1 MGIEKDERNNYSIQ
15 VPFEHQH
22 YPKKVDFTTEIMRD
36 EGGATWCNKRRQHT
50 SAATKVA
57 KYIDLAKM
65 AE

>member
-36 EGGATWCNKRRQHT
+36 EGAQHGATKDANTLLQPPKWQ
-50 SAATKVA
+50 S
-57 KYIDLAKM
+57 I
-65 AE
+65 